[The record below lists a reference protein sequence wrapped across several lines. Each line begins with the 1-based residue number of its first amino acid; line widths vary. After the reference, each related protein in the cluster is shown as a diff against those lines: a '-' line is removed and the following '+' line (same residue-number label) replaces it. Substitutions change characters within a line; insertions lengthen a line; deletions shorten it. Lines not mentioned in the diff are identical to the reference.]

1 MSNRAQ
7 PCPVIFA
14 PRRTERIRCLLFA
27 LIIALAPLAT
37 TATGTAPTEFQRLSR
52 NPKMFS
58 GKRVTL
64 VGVAEIGGS
73 EFFLYPDVR
82 SAKHGE
88 NPIFVDAHILNE
100 NPYEKLNRHW
110 LKITGIVDMGIRP
123 PLGVGECSIVLE
135 RIKLLARPPVP
146 DDSVRA
152 VFQNSTRQTIS
163 IKIPTPNGYSYA
175 MRIPPETATRATVI
189 SNGQV
194 TVSKRSGETIAKGA
208 LSWDTDD
215 KYFDRNSRTFY
226 YRISNGGIT
235 RVLPG
240 EAENWK

>member
-1 MSNRAQ
+1 MSNRFESYLG
-7 PCPVIFA
+7 IFG
-14 PRRTERIRCLLFA
+14 PKDTKYIRSFLFA
-27 LIIALAPLAT
+27 LIALGLLAT
-37 TATGTAPTEFQRLSR
+37 NATGAASSDFERLLR
-52 NPKMFS
+52 NPKIFN

-64 VGVAEIGGS
+64 VGLAEIGGS

-82 SAKHGE
+82 SAKRGE
-88 NPIFVDAHILNE
+88 NAIFVDAHILNE

-110 LKITGIVDMGIRP
+110 LKITGTVDMGIRP

-135 RIKLLARPPVP
+135 QIKLLARPPVP

-152 VFQNSTRQTIS
+152 VFQNSTGQTID

-175 MRIPPETATRATVI
+175 MRIPPETSTKATVI
-189 SNGQV
+189 SNDQV

-226 YRISNGGIT
+226 YRISNGRIM
-235 RVLPG
+235 RLLPR
-240 EAENWK
+240 EAEKWK

>member
-1 MSNRAQ
+1 
-7 PCPVIFA
+7 
-14 PRRTERIRCLLFA
+14 
-27 LIIALAPLAT
+27 
-37 TATGTAPTEFQRLSR
+37 
-52 NPKMFS
+52 MFN

-64 VGVAEIGGS
+64 VGLAEIGGS

-88 NPIFVDAHILNE
+88 NAIFVDAHILNE
-100 NPYEKLNRHW
+100 NPYEKFNRHW

-135 RIKLLARPPVP
+135 QIKLLARPPVP

-152 VFQNSTRQTIS
+152 VFQNSTGQTID

-175 MRIPPETATRATVI
+175 MRIPPESATKPTII
-189 SNGQV
+189 SNGEL
-194 TVSKRSGETIAKGA
+194 TVSKRSGETIVKGT

-215 KYFDRNSRTFY
+215 KHFDRNSRTFY
-226 YRISNGGIT
+226 YRISNRRIT
-235 RVLPG
+235 PILPR
-240 EAENWK
+240 EAKNWK